1 MAVIQLPNGGQS
13 NMTTRAFPQLPDI
26 KALLAGPAQ
35 ALANIEAGFPIGAP
49 PISIGQTLNQIAT
62 TLPVP
67 GSIGTPG
74 VPDLLPP
81 AIRSTLQ
88 AALTPQAPQPPVLR
102 NGRVVPAGIAYART
116 GIS

>member
-1 MAVIQLPNGGQS
+1 MV
-13 NMTTRAFPQLPDI
+13 TRAFPQLPDI

-35 ALANIEAGFPIGAP
+35 ALANIEKGFPIGAP

-62 TLPVP
+62 NLPVP
-67 GSIGTPG
+67 GALGAPG
-74 VPDLLPP
+74 APDLLPP

-88 AALTPQAPQPPVLR
+88 AALAPQAPRP
-102 NGRVVPAGIAYART
+102 PAGNGVRPASIAYART